1 MPDPKSKDVQL
12 NCRDDKATPIYTSGS
27 WDDITNH
34 NLFEPLEKMEMIYL
48 GEFIYTNSSGY
59 TELYS
64 IWRSNGYFTRLF
76 DKYKFDKI
84 IVRYKDNTKTIQYDN
99 N

>member
-1 MPDPKSKDVQL
+1 
-12 NCRDDKATPIYTSGS
+12 
-27 WDDITNH
+27 
-34 NLFEPLEKMEMIYL
+34 MEMIYL